1 MPHPPQDGDV
11 TSLESRWSCQPA
23 LGDAGSECRIT
34 YGLGIQYQL
43 SALNIAMY
51 KGDERTRTLDISID
65 NLPYTTW
72 TSSGTTTGYEVI
84 ELDTMAQWISVV
96 SVLEDSEWLSI
107 MEVEIMIE
115 DGESGSDDGD
125 TTATD
130 AGDDDTTTSTSAVE
144 VGSLGTVTVEASFYD
159 PSLTVD
165 GGCDPSGCV
174 ADNTRD
180 GDLSTASRWS
190 CAPTLGGECSISY
203 DLGTVYELDE
213 LRLAMYKGTERQVT
227 MEVRIDDTLVT
238 TWTSSGT
245 TDDLE
250 AIDLSGTS
258 GQTVEIT
265 GVLDDSEWLSIVE
278 VEIMVE
284 DGDQGSGDDDTTTNT
299 SAVEASTLGSV
310 TVGAS
315 LYDPSLAVDGGCDPS
330 GCVADNTRDGD
341 LSAASR
347 WSCAP
352 MLGGECSISYDL
364 GTAYDLDE
372 VRLAMFKGTERQV
385 TMEVRVDDALVIT
398 WTSSGTTDGFE
409 AIDMSGTSGQ
419 VLEITGVLDDSEWL
433 SIIEAE
439 IMVLEDGASPT
450 PTTPTPS
457 PTTPSPATAQ
467 PVTSTTGT
475 LQPVGLIPLAITDGT
490 SLEKYHIKDGD
501 MSTSWTCSGD
511 PQEADDPYY
520 DCILQFNMFS
530 HRHIKQVKIALPDGA
545 ERAVDMRIAAPY
557 DASFGEVFVTS
568 SGTTDGFETYEFD
581 YFTDFVSIARVFTSG
596 GQSISISEVEFVE
609 EIQDGEVSVVD
620 FDAPYDNGD
629 GLWTGATTDAFEWSS
644 ESDEAIDRTLSF
656 VFNSYALMEA
666 VELQFP
672 VGETYKFELTLYDD
686 EDELVS
692 TYTGLESV
700 DSEGWQ
706 RFELGTIDDP
716 VTEVTI
722 IMKGTGS
729 GAPGFKLANARFLGT
744 AIDNPSNTFYVG
756 STYVESWRS
765 DRYPDFVAEGTG
777 DQKAIMGAIC
787 AVKKASFDGVDCVG
801 GDDAATG
808 EVSMPMGEWFVDGN
822 IFMKSGVYLD
832 ASFSI
837 DDSPYTTDIILEDGA
852 AGKTDTA
859 AIIVMDG
866 ISDAR
871 LSEVWIY
878 GNYDSETSN
887 DTPAVD
893 GLGSVGLSI
902 TGSTNITC
910 RYASV
915 YSSDGDALV
924 VRDSEMV
931 NIDAGAYDEEYR
943 PWTIGQSR
951 GTGIV
956 VDSSD
961 SVWIRRY
968 TTSDNGVAGIHV
980 SGSNNFTFEATIAD
994 ECWAD
999 DCVLEGEGNVG
1010 SLDGQQPIEV
1020 IVESSTLVKFQ
1031 DMKVQSVNDPVM
1043 TVSGSSGV
1051 SFDNCGFSNVE
1062 SGTCVI
1068 QTDATSEVTT
1078 GDDPELSLDGTCYVK
1093 V

>member
-1 MPHPPQDGDV
+1 MIDDG
-11 TSLESRWSCQPA
+11 E
-23 LGDAGSECRIT
+23 AGS
-34 YGLGIQYQL
+34 
-43 SALNIAMY
+43 
-51 KGDERTRTLDISID
+51 D
-65 NLPYTTW
+65 
-72 TSSGTTTGYEVI
+72 
-84 ELDTMAQWISVV
+84 
-96 SVLEDSEWLSI
+96 
-107 MEVEIMIE
+107 
-115 DGESGSDDGD
+115 
-125 TTATD
+125 
-130 AGDDDTTTSTSAVE
+130 DDDTTTNASGVEASTL
-144 VGSLGTVTVEASFYD
+144 GSVTAGASFYD
-159 PSLTVD
+159 PSLAVD

-174 ADNTRD
+174 VDNTRD

-190 CAPTLGGECSISY
+190 CAPTLGGEC
-203 DLGTVYELDE
+203 T
-213 LRLAMYKGTERQVT
+213 
-227 MEVRIDDTLVT
+227 
-238 TWTSSGT
+238 
-245 TDDLE
+245 
-250 AIDLSGTS
+250 
-258 GQTVEIT
+258 
-265 GVLDDSEWLSIVE
+265 
-278 VEIMVE
+278 
-284 DGDQGSGDDDTTTNT
+284 
-299 SAVEASTLGSV
+299 
-310 TVGAS
+310 
-315 LYDPSLAVDGGCDPS
+315 
-330 GCVADNTRDGD
+330 
-341 LSAASR
+341 
-347 WSCAP
+347 
-352 MLGGECSISYDL
+352 ISYDL

-372 VRLAMFKGTERQV
+372 LRLAMFKGTERQV
-385 TMEVRVDDALVIT
+385 SMEVRVDDALVTT

-409 AIDMSGTSGQ
+409 AIDLSGTWGQ

-439 IMVLEDGASPT
+439 IMVLEDGASPM
-450 PTTPTPS
+450 TTTPS
-457 PTTPSPATAQ
+457 PSPATPSPATAQ

-475 LQPVGLIPLAITDGT
+475 LQPVGLIPLASTGGT
-490 SLEKYHIKDGD
+490 SLERYHIKDGD

-511 PQEADDPYY
+511 PQETDDTSY
-520 DCILQFNMFS
+520 DCILQFSMFYP
-530 HRHIKQVKIALPDGA
+530 RNIKQVKIALPDGA
-545 ERAVDMRIAAPY
+545 ERTVDIRIAAPY
-557 DASFGEVFVTS
+557 SSNSASFEEIFVTS
-568 SGTTDGFETYEFD
+568 SGTTDGFETYDFD
-581 YFTDFVSIARVFTSG
+581 QFTDYMSIAGVFTSN

-609 EIQDGEVSVVD
+609 EIQDGEVFVVE
-620 FDAPYDNGD
+620 FDTPYYSEA
-629 GLWTGATTDAFEWSS
+629 LWTGATTDAFVWAS
-644 ESDEAIDRTLSF
+644 ESDAAIDENLSF
-656 VFNSYALMEA
+656 VLNSYALMEA

-686 EDELVS
+686 EDEIVS
-692 TYTGLESV
+692 TFTGFESV

-716 VTEVTI
+716 ATEIAIV
-722 IMKGTGS
+722 MKGTGS
-729 GAPGFKLANARFLGT
+729 GAPGFKLANARFFGT
-744 AIDNPSNTFYVG
+744 AIDNPSDTFYVG
-756 STYVESWRS
+756 STYITEWNS

-822 IFMKSGVYLD
+822 IFMKSGVYLN
-832 ASFSI
+832 ARFSI
-837 DDSPYTTDIILEDGA
+837 DDSPYTTNIILEDGA

-878 GNYDSETSN
+878 GSYDSETSN

-902 TGSTNITC
+902 AGSTNITC
-910 RYASV
+910 IDTSV

-924 VRDSEMV
+924 VRDSRMV
-931 NIDAGAYDEEYR
+931 NIDAGPFDEQYL

-994 ECWAD
+994 KCWGE

-1043 TVSGSSGV
+1043 TVSGSSEV

-1068 QTDATSEVTT
+1068 QTDTTSEVTT